1 MGPSPGAC
9 WSRQLLV
16 FHRCSSSCPPCP
28 LPPPPGQATK
38 MGKDARLLL
47 ALCKTAD
54 RQVAKLK
61 KKEAAQATDADVKV
75 GGGKEGG
82 IAGRKE

>member
-1 MGPSPGAC
+1 
-9 WSRQLLV
+9 
-16 FHRCSSSCPPCP
+16 
-28 LPPPPGQATK
+28 